1 MSSRVATA
9 EPGRD
14 ANASVET
21 PDIETSSA
29 DYASRFSGD
38 AGRYLLDT
46 QARCIAEAIRDL
58 APGSVLDVGGGHGQL
73 VGALSKAGWRVTV
86 HGTDPACEKN
96 LRELHGHTECRF
108 VTGPLN
114 RLPAADRSFD
124 LVIAVRLLP
133 HVNDWPALLREM
145 CRVARRSVVVDYPSK
160 GGLNA
165 LTPLLFGVKKSLEGN
180 TRRYASFSRRELEPT
195 LSGSGFRVRT
205 EQRQFFLPM
214 VVHRVG
220 KAAPPLRAAEQIFR
234 QTGLTRVAGSPVIL
248 RADRV
253 S

>member
-1 MSSRVATA
+1 M
-9 EPGRD
+9 
-14 ANASVET
+14 
-21 PDIETSSA
+21 
-29 DYASRFSGD
+29 
-38 AGRYLLDT
+38 
-46 QARCIAEAIRDL
+46 
-58 APGSVLDVGGGHGQL
+58 
-73 VGALSKAGWRVTV
+73 

-114 RLPAADRSFD
+114 RLPATDRSFD

-145 CRVARRSVVVDYPSK
+145 CRVARRSIVVDYPSK

-165 LTPLLFGVKKSLEGN
+165 LTPLLFGLKKSLEGN
-180 TRRYASFSRRELEPT
+180 TRRYTSFARRELESE
-195 LSGSGFRVRT
+195 LSGSGFRART

-220 KAAPPLRAAEQIFR
+220 KAALPLRAAEQIFR